1 MVPFGVCSGD
11 YDNYTCTCNAGFD
24 SPYNPDGS
32 VIDTICN
39 GKSEFFFFTKT
50 TYNFPDEF
58 HFRETLN
65 NFREMVLD

>member
-39 GKSEFFFFTKT
+39 GKSEFFFLQKQHATFLM
-50 TYNFPDEF
+50 NFILEK
-58 HFRETLN
+58 R
-65 NFREMVLD
+65 

>member
-50 TYNFPDEF
+50 TCNFPDEF

>member
-39 GKSEFFFFTKT
+39 GKSEFFFLQKQHAAFLM
-50 TYNFPDEF
+50 NFILEK
-58 HFRETLN
+58 R
-65 NFREMVLD
+65 

>member
-50 TYNFPDEF
+50 TCSFPDEF

>member
-32 VIDTICN
+32 IIDTICDSKS
-39 GKSEFFFFTKT
+39 GKQFILLNE
-50 TYNFPDEF
+50 YENFLIKPS
-58 HFRETLN
+58 
-65 NFREMVLD
+65 